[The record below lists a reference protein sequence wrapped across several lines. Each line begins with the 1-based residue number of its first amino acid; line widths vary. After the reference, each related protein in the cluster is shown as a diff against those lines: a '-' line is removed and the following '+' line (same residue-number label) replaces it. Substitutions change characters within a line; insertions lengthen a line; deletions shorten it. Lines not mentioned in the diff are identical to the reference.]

1 MPDLKAYLNIVNLL
15 IDTEKEL
22 GLETVTES
30 DRTIFILLWQLSNS
44 GKKAVTA
51 TYEELAEQHGLS
63 ASRTQFY
70 KTITKAK
77 RLGLIE
83 QVGSAR
89 SATYQWAG

>member
-15 IDTEKEL
+15 IDTEKQL
-22 GLETVTES
+22 GLEAVTES
-30 DRTIFILLWQLSNS
+30 DRVIFILLWQLSNS
-44 GKKAVTA
+44 GKKTVTA

-63 ASRTQFY
+63 ASRAQFY

-77 RLGLIE
+77 KLGLIE

-89 SATYQWAG
+89 SATYQWLG

>member
-44 GKKAVTA
+44 GKKTVTA
-51 TYEELAEQHGLS
+51 TYEQLAEQHGLS
-63 ASRTQFY
+63 ASRAQFY

-77 RLGLIE
+77 TLGLIE
-83 QVGSAR
+83 QIGSPR
-89 SATYQWAG
+89 SATYKWVG

>member
-22 GLETVTES
+22 GLQAVTES

-44 GKKAVTA
+44 GKKTATA

-63 ASRTQFY
+63 AYRAQFY

-77 RLGLIE
+77 KLGLIE

-89 SATYQWAG
+89 SATYQWVG